1 MQAGTYT
8 GVTKGFA
15 YFSAASL
22 DLAET
27 KSTIF
32 TLRIAISHFAVA

>member
-8 GVTKGFA
+8 GVTKGFVC
-15 YFSAASL
+15 FSASSR

-27 KSTIF
+27 KSTMF
-32 TLRIAISHFAVA
+32 TLRIAIPHFAVA